1 MDRML
6 EEVEVVELRGDPSDT
21 EISSIE
27 FDSRQVGPGA
37 LFCCLPGRIGDG
49 HDYAPEAVARGAAAL
64 LVERPLPLD
73 VPQVVVTPGTARA
86 SMARIA
92 GAMFGHPARALT
104 TVGVTGTN
112 GKTTV
117 THLLA
122 SVLEAAGRPTTVI
135 GTLDGARTTPESA
148 VLQRILAEARAQGR
162 RAVAMEVSSHA
173 LTQARVDGIR
183 FDAAVFTNLSHD
195 HLDYH
200 GDMESYF
207 AAKASLFEPARAA
220 VGIVNGDDPW
230 GRRLLAGAGVPRVAY
245 TTADASDVEV
255 RPGST
260 FFTWRGRRVELAL
273 TGSFQVANALAAATT
288 AEVLEIDVD
297 AIVAGLAAVAAV
309 PGRFE
314 VVAAA
319 GPATVVVDYAH
330 SPDALRA
337 VLRSARELAVG
348 RRVVCVFGCGGD
360 RDRAKRPLM
369 GAVAAE
375 EADVVVV
382 TSDNPRGEDPRAIVE
397 EILAGMA
404 DRSSVLVEPDRAA
417 AIALALGGADAGDV
431 VVVAGK
437 GHEQEIEVGGRRIP
451 FDDRLVAVQVASEV
465 AANRGRHRP

>member
-1 MDRML
+1 ML

-183 FDAAVFTNLSHD
+183 FDVAVFTNLSHD

>member
-1 MDRML
+1 ML

-437 GHEQEIEVGGRRIP
+437 GHEQQIEVGGRRIP
-451 FDDRLVAVQVASEV
+451 FDDRLVAAHVASEV